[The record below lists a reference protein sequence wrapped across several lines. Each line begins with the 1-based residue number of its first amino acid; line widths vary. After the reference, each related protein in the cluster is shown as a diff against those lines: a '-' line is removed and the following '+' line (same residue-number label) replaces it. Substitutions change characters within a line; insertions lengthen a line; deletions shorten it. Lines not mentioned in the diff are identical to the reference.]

1 MLSEVPI
8 AEPVE
13 ARLAR
18 FPMEFSSAAQFTA
31 ALDRYFATSAD
42 TLGHALGHA
51 LTIHRQHLD
60 AARSAIAN
68 NDNAAVRELLGELLT
83 GARSA
88 RRGEGLGAE
97 TGASPGVGL
106 GEDSPPPLSARRPSS

>member
-1 MLSEVPI
+1 
-8 AEPVE
+8 
-13 ARLAR
+13 
-18 FPMEFSSAAQFTA
+18 MEFSSAAQFTA

-42 TLGHALGHA
+42 TLGHAL
-51 LTIHRQHLD
+51 TIHRQHLD
-60 AARSAIAN
+60 AARSAIAT

-88 RRGEGLGAE
+88 RRGEGPGGTPVSA
-97 TGASPGVGL
+97 PGVGL

>member
-1 MLSEVPI
+1 
-8 AEPVE
+8 
-13 ARLAR
+13 
-18 FPMEFSSAAQFTA
+18 MEFSSTAQFTA

-42 TLGHALGHA
+42 TLGHAL
-51 LTIHRQHLD
+51 TIHRQHLD
-60 AARSAIAN
+60 AARSAIAT

-88 RRGEGLGAE
+88 RRGEGLGDVPVSA
-97 TGASPGVGL
+97 PGVGL

>member
-1 MLSEVPI
+1 
-8 AEPVE
+8 
-13 ARLAR
+13 
-18 FPMEFSSAAQFTA
+18 MEFFST

-42 TLGHALGHA
+42 MLWHA

-60 AARSAIAN
+60 AARSVSAT

-88 RRGEGLGAE
+88 HRGEGLGDAPRAVLDN
-97 TGASPGVGL
+97 ASPRGVGDPVSAPGVGL
-106 GEDSPPPLSARRPSS
+106 GEDSPPPLPSSYSLTTRKVSFT

>member
-1 MLSEVPI
+1 MQL
-8 AEPVE
+8 
-13 ARLAR
+13 
-18 FPMEFSSAAQFTA
+18 SSADQFTA
-31 ALDRYFATSAD
+31 ALDRYFVTSSD
-42 TLGHALGHA
+42 TLGQA

-60 AARSAIAN
+60 AARSAIAT

-88 RRGEGLGAE
+88 RRGEGLGDAPRAVLAH
-97 TGASPGVGL
+97 ASPRGVGENVGENVSAPGVGL

>member
-1 MLSEVPI
+1 
-8 AEPVE
+8 
-13 ARLAR
+13 
-18 FPMEFSSAAQFTA
+18 MEFSSAAQFTA
-31 ALDRYFATSAD
+31 ALDRYFVTSAD
-42 TLGHALGHA
+42 TLGHA

-88 RRGEGLGAE
+88 RRGDGLGDAPVS
-97 TGASPGVGL
+97 APGVGL
-106 GEDSPPPLSARRPSS
+106 GEGSPPPLSARRPSS

>member
-1 MLSEVPI
+1 MH
-8 AEPVE
+8 
-13 ARLAR
+13 LA
-18 FPMEFSSAAQFTA
+18 PADQLAA
-31 ALDRYFATSAD
+31 ALDRYFVTSAD
-42 TLGHALGHA
+42 TLGHA

-60 AARSAIAN
+60 AARSAIAT

-88 RRGEGLGAE
+88 RRGEGLGA
-97 TGASPGVGL
+97 APVSAPGGGL

>member
-1 MLSEVPI
+1 MH
-8 AEPVE
+8 
-13 ARLAR
+13 LA
-18 FPMEFSSAAQFTA
+18 PADQLAA
-31 ALDRYFATSAD
+31 ALDRYFVTSAD
-42 TLGHALGHA
+42 TLGHA

-60 AARSAIAN
+60 AARSAIAT

-88 RRGEGLGAE
+88 RRGEGLGDAPV
-97 TGASPGVGL
+97 SVPGGGL

>member
-1 MLSEVPI
+1 
-8 AEPVE
+8 
-13 ARLAR
+13 
-18 FPMEFSSAAQFTA
+18 MEFSSAAQFTA
-31 ALDRYFATSAD
+31 ALDRYFVTSAD
-42 TLGHALGHA
+42 TLGHA

-88 RRGEGLGAE
+88 RRGEGLGDAPVS
-97 TGASPGVGL
+97 APGVGL

>member
-1 MLSEVPI
+1 MH
-8 AEPVE
+8 
-13 ARLAR
+13 LA
-18 FPMEFSSAAQFTA
+18 PADQLAA
-31 ALDRYFATSAD
+31 ALDRYFVTSAD
-42 TLGHALGHA
+42 TLGHA

-60 AARSAIAN
+60 AARSAIAT

-88 RRGEGLGAE
+88 RRGEGLGDAPRAVLAN
-97 TGASPGVGL
+97 ASPRGVGENVGAPVPAPGGGL